1 MTEEKVPDELS
12 RLWRLPTES
21 RLGRPAGLDVEQV
34 VRAAVELADRD
45 GLGGVTLLKVAQE
58 LDVTK
63 MSLYRH
69 VGSKGELFVLM
80 GDLAIGPA
88 PEIGAGD
95 DWRDGLRQW
104 AHAHRAIYL
113 RRPWMVHLPVSG
125 PPGGPNAISWM
136 DAMLRVLRDTGLGWA
151 AKVGLLSVLSGY
163 VRQASVVTQQLE
175 EGRRDAGLDQLR
187 VEQDYGRA
195 LASLVD
201 PARFPDAAKLFASP
215 LFVAPPSNT
224 VDAPAD
230 LEFDF
235 GLELILDGVA
245 VTIESAA

>member
-1 MTEEKVPDELS
+1 MTEEKVPGELS
-12 RLWRLPTES
+12 RLWRLPAES
-21 RLGRPAGLDVEQV
+21 RLGRPAGLDVERV

-88 PEIGAGD
+88 PEVGSEGG
-95 DWRDGLRQW
+95 WRDGLRQW

-136 DAMLRVLRDTGLGWA
+136 DTLLRVLRDTGLDWGT
-151 AKVGLLSVLSGY
+151 KVGLLSLLGGY

-175 EGRRDAGLDQLR
+175 EGRRDAGLDQIR

-215 LFVAPPSNT
+215 VFAAPPENLADT
-224 VDAPAD
+224 PAD
-230 LEFDF
+230 REFDF
-235 GLELILDGVA
+235 GLELILDGIA
-245 VTIESAA
+245 ATIENVA

>member
-21 RLGRPAGLDVEQV
+21 RLGRPAGLDVERV

-80 GDLAIGPA
+80 GDLATGPA
-88 PEIGAGD
+88 PEIGAGGG
-95 DWRDGLRQW
+95 WREGLRQW

-136 DAMLRVLRDTGLGWA
+136 DALLRVLRDTGLGWGP
-151 AKVGLLSVLSGY
+151 KVSLLMVLGGY

-175 EGRRDAGLDQLR
+175 EGRRDAGLDQTR
-187 VEQDYGRA
+187 IEQDYGRA
-195 LASLVD
+195 LADLVD

-215 LFVAPPSNT
+215 VFMAPPEDNDEAS
-224 VDAPAD
+224 AD
-230 LEFDF
+230 REFVF

-245 VTIESAA
+245 ATIENVA

>member
-12 RLWRLPTES
+12 RLWRLPAES
-21 RLGRPAGLDVEQV
+21 RLGRPAGLDVERV

-45 GLGGVTLLKVAQE
+45 GLGGVTLLKVARE
-58 LDVTK
+58 LGVTK

-80 GDLAIGPA
+80 GDLALGAA
-88 PEIGAGD
+88 PEIGVEGG
-95 DWRDGLRQW
+95 WRDGLRQW
-104 AHAHRAIYL
+104 AHANHAVYL
-113 RRPWMVHLPVSG
+113 RRPWMVYLPVSG

-136 DAMLRVLRDTGLGWA
+136 DALLRVLRDAGLGWGT
-151 AKVGLLSVLSGY
+151 KVGLLSVLAGY

-175 EGRRDAGLDQLR
+175 DGRREAGLDQVR
-187 VEQDYGRA
+187 VERDYGRA
-195 LASLVD
+195 LAGLVD

-215 LFVAPPSNT
+215 VFMTPESGAGT
-224 VDAPAD
+224 PAD
-230 LEFDF
+230 EEFLF

-245 VTIESAA
+245 ATIENAS